1 MNHKWPLS
9 WISEVYYSF
18 HPKAHVSLRNC
29 HAGEVRKKKVLIT
42 NAMLNAHHF
51 ANSQD
56 YFFFAVGWT
65 VCCHWLWVF
74 LYFLLCWQEQIPE
87 LACILV
93 FLGISLQTKQTYYYN
108 RLKSYYIKPK
118 LEMDTDSLTD
128 ITSNALPDVWP
139 TLTLYLNESS

>member
-1 MNHKWPLS
+1 MSICENVTTWRTFTINAITITNTFNMNHKWPLS
-9 WISEVYYSF
+9 WILEVYYSF
-18 HPKAHVSLRNC
+18 HPKAQVSLRNR
-29 HAGEVRKKKVLIT
+29 HAGEFRKKKVLIT

-93 FLGISLQTKQTYYYN
+93 FWGVSLQTKW
-108 RLKSYYIKPK
+108 IKG
-118 LEMDTDSLTD
+118 
-128 ITSNALPDVWP
+128 
-139 TLTLYLNESS
+139 LNVSM